1 MTMGGPNP
9 GLWGDSVRR
18 ALNQNDGDGARAHEA
33 SAEQSRLDDAELR
46 EFERSGVYGEIP
58 QARETS
64 NARQSSRLRS
74 IVDRILR
81 RSA

>member
-18 ALNQNDGDGARAHEA
+18 ALNQSDGDDARAHES
-33 SAEQSRLDDAELR
+33 SAEQHRLDDAELQ
-46 EFERSGVYGEIP
+46 EFERSGVYGEAP
-58 QARETS
+58 QARETPD
-64 NARQSSRLRS
+64 ARQSSRLRR
-74 IVDRILR
+74 IVDRMFH